1 MNNEYTIPGVSISLF
16 LRCRNNNFYRY
27 TVLIFESIPKQ
38 FLSYQSKTM
47 KFLTAFSK
55 LMDLFSL
62 SKKWKFEKK
71 TIIKNLKNF
80 FEILKITTPLAT

>member
-1 MNNEYTIPGVSISLF
+1 
-16 LRCRNNNFYRY
+16 
-27 TVLIFESIPKQ
+27 
-38 FLSYQSKTM
+38 M

-71 TIIKNLKNF
+71 KTIIKNLKNF